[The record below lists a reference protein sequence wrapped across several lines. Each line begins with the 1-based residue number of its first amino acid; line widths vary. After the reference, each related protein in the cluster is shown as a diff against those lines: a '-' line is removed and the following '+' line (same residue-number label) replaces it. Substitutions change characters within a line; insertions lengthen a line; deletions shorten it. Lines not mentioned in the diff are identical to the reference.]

1 MDTQPTNTL
10 FKTTYSK
17 VLLFG
22 EHIVNKG
29 AKAIAIPLDKYR
41 CQLTYDS
48 TMPNILEDSAKIL
61 FSLLEFIRNDVLIR
75 NAFDVDAFENDIK
88 HGLKIAMN
96 IPIGYGLGSSGA
108 LTAILFDTYVANK
121 TMELQLLK
129 TQLGAI
135 ESFFHGK
142 SSGLDPLVSYLNKPI
157 LIEAEVTKPVV
168 INSAVFD
175 ALNIFLINTNT
186 SRKTSALVNAFL
198 AKADSNEDFNRVLT
212 NEMIPLNNQ
221 IIEQITTDNGKP
233 IDDLIKQ
240 LSAMQL
246 QNFKLLILE
255 EHLNI
260 WKIGIESNDFYLKIC
275 GAGGGGFMLAFAKN
289 DLKLKEYFAEKD
301 IISLGL

>member
-29 AKAIAIPLDKYR
+29 AKALAIPFNKYR
-41 CQLTYDS
+41 CQLTYD
-48 TMPNILEDSAKIL
+48 TTIPNILEDSTDIL
-61 FSLLEFIRNDVLIR
+61 FNLLEFIRNDVLMR

-108 LTAILFDTYVANK
+108 LTAILFDTYVDNK
-121 TMELQLLK
+121 TLELNLLK

-157 LIEAEVTKPVV
+157 LIEEKATKPVV
-168 INSAVFD
+168 LNQAVFGT
-175 ALNIFLINTNT
+175 LNIFLINTNK
-186 SRKTSALVNAFL
+186 SRKTSTLVNEFL
-198 AKADSNEDFNRVLT
+198 AKVDSNQDFNKVLT
-212 NEMIPLNNQ
+212 DKIIPLNNQ
-221 IIEQITTDNGKP
+221 IIGQITIDDGKP
-233 IDDLIKQ
+233 IEDLIKQ
-240 LSAMQL
+240 LSVLQL
-246 QNFKLLILE
+246 ENFKSLILD
-255 EHLNI
+255 EHLDI
-260 WKIGIESNDFYLKIC
+260 WRKGIESNEFYLKIC
-275 GAGGGGFMLAFAKN
+275 GAGGGGFMLAFAK
-289 DLKLKEYFAEKD
+289 DDSKLKEYFSEED
-301 IISLGL
+301 IISLSL